1 MKNIGKSFTCILI
14 ACSTSSFFNASH
26 ASEKVKGLYGYGGL
40 SYNRF
45 TDFEGTVDSTK
56 VDMQN
61 SAAAGSTIG
70 IGYDFG
76 NTWKTDFSW
85 YRTYGYYDKAT
96 VGAVSADLTGR
107 FQLNSFLIGV
117 SKDLIEQGTSPKFT
131 PYVGVGIGMGKLYS
145 EKGLTVTV
153 AGVSG
158 TSGEIKGDYGFL
170 YSLKGGIDYAVS
182 KNNDIYGEV
191 KWVGYNSDVEGEVA
205 TDSGGVIGVE
215 IGYKWKF

>member
-1 MKNIGKSFTCILI
+1 MKNFRKSSVSILI
-14 ACSTSSFFNASH
+14 ACSTLSCLNASH
-26 ASEKVKGLYGYGGL
+26 ANEKERGFFGYGGL
-40 SYNRF
+40 SYTRF
-45 TDFEGTVDSTK
+45 TDFEGTVDATK

-61 SAAAGSTIG
+61 SAAGGSTIG

-85 YRTYGYYDKAT
+85 FKTYGYYDKAT
-96 VGAVSADLTGR
+96 VGSVSADLTGR
-107 FQLNSFLIGV
+107 FQLNSFLLGF
-117 SKDLIEQGTSPKFT
+117 SKDLKEQGTSQKFT
-131 PYVGVGIGMGKLYS
+131 PYIGVGVGMGKLYS
-145 EKGLTVTV
+145 EEGLTVTV

-158 TSGEIKGDYGFL
+158 TSGEIKGDWGFL

-215 IGYKWKF
+215 IGYRWRF